1 LVHSARHGDERVVV
15 SPWTGGCSESGT
27 SGRGAVWCGRHR
39 AIAPRNNF
47 GSVVITAD
55 IVNSCVRFVRETRSL
70 RVRSRSR
77 TSSTRAT
84 HVEAPYAITTCSS
97 RVRAS
102 LFRSSRRSP
111 CRARVWV
118 LFAEPS
124 PACGNA
130 QPPVIQADRTPD
142 APREHARGTPRGVPT
157 ISTCIRVTPT
167 TSRVR
172 FWAARVSAC
181 ARSRSSDPDF
191 VFLRR
196 IVRARRARTACPS
209 RALGFIRPASVTLPS
224 R

>member
-1 LVHSARHGDERVVV
+1 MIS
-15 SPWTGGCSESGT
+15 S
-27 SGRGAVWCGRHR
+27 
-39 AIAPRNNF
+39 
-47 GSVVITAD
+47 

-84 HVEAPYAITTCSS
+84 HVEAPYATPTCSS
-97 RVRAS
+97 RVRAFLIS
-102 LFRSSRRSP
+102 ARRAAV
-111 CRARVWV
+111 RAAHASGSCLENRHR
-118 LFAEPS
+118 LR
-124 PACGNA
+124 NA
-130 QPPVIQADRTPD
+130 QPLVIQADGTPD

-181 ARSRSSDPDF
+181 ARSRSSSVVVDPDF

-209 RALGFIRPASVTLPS
+209 RARWASSARLPS
-224 R
+224 RFRLADPIRAPPLPLSLRRSRSRRAAPTDSSPHSVKFLAPRADELDRW